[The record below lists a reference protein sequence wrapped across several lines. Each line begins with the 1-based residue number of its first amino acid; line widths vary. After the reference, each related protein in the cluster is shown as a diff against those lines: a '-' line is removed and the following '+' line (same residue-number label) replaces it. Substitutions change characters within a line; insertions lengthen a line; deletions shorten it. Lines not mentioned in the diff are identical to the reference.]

1 VNTFIRH
8 HHNFQGQA
16 NFPSSAVPALQRLAL
31 AGSRKPVACA
41 GLAAYSEHIDTP
53 LGLVSPPTAKEP
65 AMTTRTNTLTTTAI
79 RERATAIGLAAI
91 VTLTLLAGMGR
102 VANRQYEDAY
112 VAQAAAPALMA
123 AGKVAAPR
131 A

>member
-1 VNTFIRH
+1 
-8 HHNFQGQA
+8 
-16 NFPSSAVPALQRLAL
+16 
-31 AGSRKPVACA
+31 
-41 GLAAYSEHIDTP
+41 
-53 LGLVSPPTAKEP
+53 
-65 AMTTRTNTLTTTAI
+65 MTTRTNTLTTTAI